1 MKEIIGT
8 IAVILTFVGYVPYI
22 RDTIKGKTT
31 PHIYTWFIW
40 GLVTAIAF
48 GLQISAKAGFGAYT
62 TLAASI
68 VCFIIFFFGLR
79 QGNRDNITTSD
90 SVFFVLSLL
99 ALVLWLFAKQ
109 PVLSVILVST
119 IDMLGF
125 VPTIRKSWHKP
136 HEETLISYVINTAR
150 FVLASLALSHYTIVT
165 ALYPVT
171 WVIANGLF
179 SIFLIYRR
187 KQLATVGFEG
197 RAMASKA
204 KSPLALRLLSY
215 KNRF

>member
-1 MKEIIGT
+1 MKEVLGV
-8 IAVILTFVGYVPYI
+8 IAVVLTFVGYVPYI
-22 RDTIKGKTT
+22 RDTIRGKTK

-48 GLQISAKAGFGAYT
+48 GLQLSADAGPGAFT
-62 TLAASI
+62 TLAAAI
-68 VCFIIFFFGLR
+68 VCFIIFGFGVR
-79 QGNRDNITTSD
+79 QGERNITASD
-90 SVFFVLSLL
+90 TVFFVLSLV

-136 HEETLISYVINTAR
+136 HEETLVSYQMNTIR
-150 FVLASLALSHYTIVT
+150 FMIAILALDHYTLVT

-179 SIFLIYRR
+179 SIFLVIRR
-187 KQLATVGFEG
+187 GKVGKTVGWQG
-197 RAMASKA
+197 
-204 KSPLALRLLSY
+204 
-215 KNRF
+215 

>member
-1 MKEIIGT
+1 MDYK
-8 IAVILTFVGYVPYI
+8 AVLGVVAVVLTFVGYVPYI

-48 GLQISAKAGFGAYT
+48 GLQLSAKAGAGAYT
-62 TLAASI
+62 TLAAAI
-68 VCFIIFFFGLR
+68 VCFIIFGFGIR
-79 QGNRDNITTSD
+79 QGKKNVTKTDT
-90 SVFFVLSLL
+90 VFFALSLVAL
-99 ALVLWLFAKQ
+99 ALWLFAKQ

-136 HEETLISYVINTAR
+136 HEETLISYTTNTFR
-150 FVLASLALSHYTIVT
+150 FSLAILALSHYTLVT

-179 SIFLIYRR
+179 SVFLITRR
-187 KQLATVGFEG
+187 KQITTGFSG
-197 RAMASKA
+197 
-204 KSPLALRLLSY
+204 
-215 KNRF
+215 

>member
-1 MKEIIGT
+1 MKEALGV
-8 IAVILTFVGYVPYI
+8 IAVVLTFVGYIPYI
-22 RDTIKGKTT
+22 SDTIKRKTK

-48 GLQISAKAGFGAYT
+48 GLQLSADAGPGAFT
-62 TLAASI
+62 TLAAAI
-68 VCFIIFFFGLR
+68 VCFIIFGFGIK
-79 QGNRDNITTSD
+79 QGERNITASD
-90 SVFFVLSLL
+90 TIFFILSLF
-99 ALVLWLFAKQ
+99 ALILWLFAKQ

-136 HEETLISYVINTAR
+136 HEETLVSYQMNTFR
-150 FVLASLALSHYTIVT
+150 FMIAILALDHYTLVT

-179 SIFLIYRR
+179 SIFLIVRR
-187 KQLATVGFEG
+187 GKVVKTTGWQG
-197 RAMASKA
+197 
-204 KSPLALRLLSY
+204 
-215 KNRF
+215 

>member
-1 MKEIIGT
+1 M
-8 IAVILTFVGYVPYI
+8 AVILTFVGYVPYV

-62 TLAASI
+62 TLSAAV

-79 QGNRDNITTSD
+79 QGKKNVTKSD
-90 SVFFVLSLL
+90 TVFFVMSLVAL
-99 ALVLWLFAKQ
+99 ALWLFAKQ

-125 VPTIRKSWHKP
+125 VPTVRKSWHKP
-136 HEETLISYVINTAR
+136 HEETLISYMTNTFR
-150 FVLASLALSHYTIVT
+150 FTLAIVALSHYTIVT

-179 SIFLIYRR
+179 SIFLISRR
-187 KQLATVGFEG
+187 KQLATVGF
-197 RAMASKA
+197 
-204 KSPLALRLLSY
+204 
-215 KNRF
+215 

>member
-1 MKEIIGT
+1 MKEILGT

-48 GLQISAKAGFGAYT
+48 GLQVSAKAGFGAYT
-62 TLAASI
+62 TLAAAI
-68 VCFIIFFFGLR
+68 VCFIIFFISLR
-79 QGNRDNITTSD
+79 QGKRDITASD

-125 VPTIRKSWHKP
+125 VPTIRKSYHKP
-136 HEETLISYVINTAR
+136 HEETLISYMTNTFR
-150 FVLASLALSHYTIVT
+150 FTLAILALSHYTLVT

-179 SIFLIYRR
+179 SIFLISRR
-187 KQLATVGFEG
+187 KQLAT
-197 RAMASKA
+197 ASF
-204 KSPLALRLLSY
+204 RG
-215 KNRF
+215 

>member
-1 MKEIIGT
+1 MKEIIGI
-8 IAVILTFVGYVPYI
+8 IAVILTFLGYIPYI

-48 GLQISAKAGFGAYT
+48 GLQISAKAGPGAFT
-62 TLAASI
+62 TLSAAI
-68 VCFIIFFFGLR
+68 VCFIIFGFGLR
-79 QGNRDNITTSD
+79 QGEKNITSTD
-90 SVFFVLSLL
+90 TIFFLLSFV
-99 ALVLWLFAKQ
+99 ALGLWLFAKQ
-109 PVLSVILVST
+109 PVLSVILVSS

-136 HEETLISYVINTAR
+136 HEETLISYETNTLR
-150 FVLASLALSHYTIVT
+150 FALALLALSHYTIVT

-179 SIFLIYRR
+179 SIFLIFRR
-187 KQLATVGFEG
+187 GKVGSSNG
-197 RAMASKA
+197 WQG
-204 KSPLALRLLSY
+204 
-215 KNRF
+215 